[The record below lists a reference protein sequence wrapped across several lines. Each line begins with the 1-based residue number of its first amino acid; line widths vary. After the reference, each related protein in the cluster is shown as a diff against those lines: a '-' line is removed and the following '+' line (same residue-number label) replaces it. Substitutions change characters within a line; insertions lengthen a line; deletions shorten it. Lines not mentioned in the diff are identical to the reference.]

1 MALGFS
7 KEKKWFD
14 KNSNKKT
21 SDKRK
26 GISAASLVG
35 AGAKRRKKNKGANL
49 NFQDK
54 FTAIA
59 VRYFGGMASRVEK
72 SMPTLGDDLLKS
84 DYFIA
89 PQAFLSIVLF
99 VTTLTGAISIAGI
112 MMFVATQ
119 NFLYIPLVM
128 APFGTLTIGLSL
140 PSMSKGNRA
149 NAIDGELAFVIG
161 YLSVLITGGVSPIE
175 LFRRLSTSKLYPS
188 AAKEARRIVK
198 NVDIL
203 AMDPISAIE
212 KAARYTPNKIFSDF
226 LSGYI
231 AVLRTGGDIKSFMEM
246 KQKEIFNHRSIKL
259 KASTEFVGTMAEAY
273 LAATVVMGTALF
285 ILQIVQAMV
294 SKTQFNYDMMY
305 LYAGGI
311 MPVLTGA
318 FLYILH
324 SIQVKEPLKS
334 TKEHFV
340 FLAGLSA
347 IPVMLFLVP
356 INQPMYVKLAI
367 GLIISATPA
376 AIIQMKQ
383 ARKKQAAEKMLPSFV
398 LDLAEI
404 RKTGLAPEKCIEQ
417 LANRN
422 YGELTKHV
430 QRMASQ
436 VSWGVPLNKV
446 LKDFGKDLNSW
457 FVVSIG
463 FILLEVV
470 EVGGGTTGLFNA
482 LADFTQRSR
491 DLEKE
496 RKSMFKP
503 YIFLPY
509 IGAVL
514 TIASTVLIITMMTSQ
529 LAAMAPKGTS
539 IVQVNTDTG
548 MLMDVMINAAIFQGW
563 LMGLV
568 GGKMAEGSLGAGYKH
583 AAALAAICL
592 LTVFLITTFIAK

>member
-1 MALGFS
+1 MTMGFA
-7 KEKKWFD
+7 KEKNWTNSKRRTD
-14 KNSNKKT
+14 KKKKG
-21 SDKRK
+21 SSGLFKRK
-26 GISAASLVG
+26 
-35 AGAKRRKKNKGANL
+35 KKGADL
-49 NFQDK
+49 SFQDK

-59 VRYFGGMASRVEK
+59 IKYFGGMTSKIEK

-89 PQAFLSIVLF
+89 PQAFLSVILFLTTLTGVASVAGILLF
-99 VTTLTGAISIAGI
+99 VTTHNLL
-112 MMFVATQ
+112 
-119 NFLYIPLVM
+119 FLPLVI
-128 APFGTLTIGLSL
+128 APLGTMMVGLTL
-140 PSMSKGNRA
+140 PSMSKGGRA
-149 NAIDGELAFVIG
+149 NAIEGELAFVIG

-175 LFRRLSTSKLYPS
+175 LFRRLSTSTLYPA

-198 NVDIL
+198 NVDVL

-212 KAARYTPNKIFSDF
+212 KAAKYTPNKIFADF

-259 KASTEFVGTMAEAY
+259 KANTEFVGTMAEAY

-294 SKTQFNYDMMY
+294 SKTTFNYNMMY
-305 LYAGGI
+305 LYAGVI
-311 MPVLTGA
+311 MPVLTVV
-318 FLYILH
+318 FIWVLH
-324 SIQVKEPLKS
+324 SMQTKEPIKS
-334 TKEHFV
+334 MKEHYM
-340 FLAGLSA
+340 FLAGMAA

-356 INQPMYVKLAI
+356 ISVPMYYKLAI
-367 GLIISATPA
+367 GLVIAAMPA
-376 AIIQMKQ
+376 AIFQMKQ
-383 ARKKQAAEKMLPSFV
+383 SKKKQAAEKMLPSFV

-417 LANRN
+417 LSNRN
-422 YGELTKHV
+422 YGELSKHV

-446 LKDFGKDLNSW
+446 LKDFGRDLNSW

-496 RKSMFKP
+496 KKSMFKP

-514 TIASTVLIITMMTSQ
+514 TITSTVLIITMMTTQ

-568 GGKMAEGSLGAGYKH
+568 GGKMAEGSVGAGYKH
-583 AAALAAICL
+583 AAALAAICVM
-592 LTVFLITTFIAK
+592 TVFAITAFVK